1 MDHRIDIKRQAALV
15 TVTHQ
20 GQVAWSRDRQ
30 KNSYDESEE
39 TSRDVPIIARWLLSK
54 GHAVKADTMMIYDPE
69 TDTANWLAEPITLN
83 VGRTAEL
90 YSWPPPYSGPPDGA
104 PS

>member
-1 MDHRIDIKRQAALV
+1 
-15 TVTHQ
+15 
-20 GQVAWSRDRQ
+20 
-30 KNSYDESEE
+30 
-39 TSRDVPIIARWLLSK
+39 LLSN

-69 TDTANWLAEPITLN
+69 ADTANWLAEPITLN

-90 YSWPPPYSGPPDGA
+90 SSWSPPA